1 VGGNSTHVHT
11 VATLLTG
18 IALMRAPDY
27 NLYAHLIFM
36 TIPHIYYLLGVKGAD
51 GTNSPE
57 SMEMQLRMN
66 DFLGGLTGHVTLR
79 LGRTDVQV
87 GMRSLWTGGSFSL
100 AAVHPVLGPMQSY
113 TVDYVL
119 DELSRATGSPILL
132 DVGANAGSFT
142 LLAKA
147 LPALHV
153 HAFEPGQIAYSEL
166 LENVRL
172 NGLEQQVTTY
182 NMAVGRSHST
192 STVEFNSVMTGL
204 SAISA
209 ASEKRHAFDVH
220 GTDDVEV
227 VPLDSYSFPRVDV
240 IKIDTEGFEE
250 SVLLGAAQSIRHF
263 HPVVVIELTTL
274 TDPAKLLLESWGYIG
289 TKLRGMSKESAA
301 RPHGDWAFTWHAPE
315 LRVTAS

>member
-1 VGGNSTHVHT
+1 MNAGDSG
-11 VATLLTG
+11 
-18 IALMRAPDY
+18 
-27 NLYAHLIFM
+27 LYAHMIYM
-36 TIPHIYYLLGVKGAD
+36 TVPHIYYLLSKNGSD
-51 GTNSPE
+51 GTHSPE
-57 SMEMQLRMN
+57 SMEMLLRMN
-66 DFLGGLTGHVTLR
+66 NFLGGLTGHAVLD
-79 LGRTDVQV
+79 LGRTEVKV

-100 AAVHPVLGPMQSY
+100 ACLHPMLGPMQSY
-113 TVDYVL
+113 TIDYVRDAL
-119 DELSRATGSPILL
+119 LRATGSPILL

-166 LENVRL
+166 LENVWL
-172 NGLEQQVTTY
+172 NGLEQQVTTS
-182 NMAVGRSHST
+182 NMAAGSNHST
-192 STVEFNSVMTGL
+192 ATVEFNSVMTGL
-204 SAISA
+204 SVLSV
-209 ASEKRHAFDVH
+209 ASEKWHAFDVH

-250 SVLLGAAQSIRHF
+250 SVLLGAAQSIRRF
-263 HPVVVIELTTL
+263 HPVVVIELATL